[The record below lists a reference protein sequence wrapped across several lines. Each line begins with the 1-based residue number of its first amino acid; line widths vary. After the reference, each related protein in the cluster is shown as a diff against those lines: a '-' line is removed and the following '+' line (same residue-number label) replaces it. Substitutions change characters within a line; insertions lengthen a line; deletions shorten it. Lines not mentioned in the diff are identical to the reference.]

1 MKDCK
6 PFIINSNLCYEEKDV
21 ATFDNYMK
29 SIQYNIGNSYI
40 TYSLIKELCGG
51 FKKVPHIQNIYYY
64 DFANVDADIEYINS
78 ECTHV
83 FFMIQDFIRINE
95 FPLPY
100 EKLIDMFSRINK
112 PLIVA
117 GIGANAFGGFD
128 PELHK
133 KLKPIVVRFLK
144 YLSER
149 CVQIGVRGFY
159 TEEVLNNLGIH
170 NVTAMGCPSFYE
182 MGRERKVV
190 KKPIDETLRGGGGLI
205 LLSSTVSNK
214 YLLNSFQICQDFQ
227 EADLIRAFAFS
238 HFDVPLG
245 PEQREKMF
253 AKKYRVFSNIED
265 WRTFVSQ
272 FSFTI
277 GNRVHGSIMSLNAGV
292 PAVCRNG
299 DTRAAEMCKLL
310 NVPVRLDVNY
320 DADILK
326 IYDEVDVDAMNSSY
340 PALYDNY
347 VEFLRKNGLE
357 IYQPVGN
364 EVYDVQ
370 PSLRLYSDF
379 KEDELWQTQIR
390 LRMGEAAIS
399 KKLIELNTTLKSMEI
414 LRNKLDLLENALI
427 VKQKVSVLEHIF
439 SVKNEENHKVLRLL
453 GIKFKFRRN
462 K

>member
-1 MKDCK
+1 MKDFK

-117 GIGANAFGGFD
+117 GIGANSFASFD
-128 PELHK
+128 NKLHK
-133 KLKPIVVRFLK
+133 KLKPVVVKFLK
-144 YLSER
+144 YLSDR

-190 KKPIDETLRGGGGLI
+190 KKPIDETLRGGGGHI
-205 LLSSTVSNK
+205 LLSSALVNK
-214 YLLNSFQICQDFQ
+214 YLYDNIQICQDFQ
-227 EADLIRAFAFS
+227 ESNIIKAIAFND
-238 HFDVPLG
+238 FDNVLVK
-245 PEQREKMF
+245 EQLERVF
-253 AKKYRVFSNIED
+253 NKKFMAFSNIDD
-265 WRTFVSQ
+265 WRSFVSGYR
-272 FSFTI
+272 FVI
-277 GNRVHGSIMSLNAGV
+277 GSRVHGSILSLNAGV

-299 DTRAAEMCKLL
+299 DTRAAEMCRLL
-310 NVPVRLDVNY
+310 RVPVRTNLGFET
-320 DADILK
+320 DIIKL
-326 IYDEVDVDAMNSSY
+326 YEEVDVDAMNSSY

-347 VEFLRKNGLE
+347 VEFLHKNGLSICE
-357 IYQPVGN
+357 PSGSD
-364 EVYDVQ
+364 VYDVQ
-370 PSLRLYSDF
+370 PSLELYKDF
-379 KEDELWQTQIR
+379 KDDEEWKNSVRLRVNLATVRKNNEDLLSKIETLNCKCDELLKFQR
-390 LRMGEAAIS
+390 
-399 KKLIELNTTLKSMEI
+399 KPKLL
-414 LRNKLDLLENALI
+414 
-427 VKQKVSVLEHIF
+427 QKIF
-439 SVKNEENHKVLRLL
+439 SIKNEGKHKVLRFL
-453 GIKFKFRRN
+453 GIKFKFRRTTR
-462 K
+462 